1 LSSRHCYWVSLYAF
15 EQQLWNANILILFA
29 DEDNEPYK
37 CLACGG
43 RYDNLI
49 GNLQGGGVGVPAV
62 GFSIN
67 VDPICEVLST
77 VGEFSEDFL
86 QDPEESTDESLLA
99 PEESTDEFFPDPEES
114 TDESLPA
121 PEESTDEGLKGHV
134 SLETGIWGEGKQTE
148 QEGTEQL
155 MVTVVPPPCQDLQ
168 HESTEEQRAPYSDVG
183 VQSSLPLQEEGPHQP
198 AHRVFGLSHRGPP
211 TLIKEKREHVI
222 MSGTPGK
229 TIKYPVDP
237 ESLLVLQN

>member
-121 PEESTDEGLKGHV
+121 PEESTDEGLKGHA
-134 SLETGIWGEGKQTE
+134 SLETGIRGEGKQTE
-148 QEGTEQL
+148 QEGTGL
-155 MVTVVPPPCQDLQ
+155 MMVAIVPPPCLDLQ
-168 HESTEEQRAPYSDVG
+168 HKSTEEQQAPYSDVE
-183 VQSSLPLQEEGPHQP
+183 VPRQEEDPHQP
-198 AHRVFGLSHRGPP
+198 AQCVFGLRHCGPP
-211 TLIKEKREHVI
+211 TQNEKKGEHVI